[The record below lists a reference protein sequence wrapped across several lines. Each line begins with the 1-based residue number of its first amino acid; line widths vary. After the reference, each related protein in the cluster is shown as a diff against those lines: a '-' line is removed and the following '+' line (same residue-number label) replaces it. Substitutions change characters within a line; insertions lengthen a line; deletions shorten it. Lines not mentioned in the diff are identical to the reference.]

1 MDSADKVLNNPENDT
16 KDNTSTEI
24 ETICQRY
31 FEKENFSGVVLVK
44 RENKILF
51 TESYGFAHRGFNI
64 KNSLDTMFDTASIT
78 KLFTAVA
85 ILQLVEK
92 KLLSLEDKIV
102 DIIDLTGTEIPSDVT
117 IFHLLTHTS
126 GIADDAEEE
135 AGEKYEDLFIS
146 KPNYSIRNC
155 SDFIPQFAYKKP
167 NFKAGTNVRYN
178 NCAFVLLG
186 LAIEKLTNKSYR
198 EYVSENIFKVCGMR
212 NTRFASRDDGDEKI
226 AEGYYPVF
234 NKDSNT
240 TSWKKNIYSYP
251 PIGTAD
257 GGAFTTAYDL
267 DVFMR
272 QLKAGKLLSNKLT
285 GEIMKS
291 QVNIER
297 NNDSGKIINGYGFH
311 FKYDKRENLVSMFK
325 EGANAGVAAMFAYY
339 PSIDTTSIV
348 LANHNCNV
356 WKLHSEVEEILLN
369 MKV

>member
-1 MDSADKVLNNPENDT
+1 MDGSYNILSEIENDT
-16 KDNTSTEI
+16 KDNVAIEI
-24 ETICQRY
+24 EAICQRY

-44 RENKILF
+44 RENNILF
-51 TESYGFAHRGFNI
+51 TESYGFAHRGFEI

-78 KLFTAVA
+78 KLFTTVA
-85 ILQLVEK
+85 ILQLVDK

-102 DIIDLTGTEIPSDVT
+102 DIIDLTGTEIPWDVT

-126 GIADDAEEE
+126 GIADDADEE

-212 NTRFASRDDGDEKI
+212 NTRFSSRDDGDEKI
-226 AEGYYPVF
+226 AEGYYSVV

-240 TSWKKNIYSYP
+240 ISWKKNIYSYP

-272 QLKAGKLLSNKLT
+272 QLKAGKLLSYKLT
-285 GEIMKS
+285 SEIMKS
-291 QVNIER
+291 QVNIEK
-297 NNDSGKIINGYGFH
+297 NCDGGKIINGYGFH

-348 LANHNCNV
+348 LANQTCNV
-356 WKLHSEVEEILLN
+356 WKLHGEVEEILLN